1 MIIYIYILYFLFL
14 SLFLGNND
22 KRFISKLIYLSM
34 SEYEIEKLKQENEEL
49 RQELTRLRKA
59 HNELKRYRKKTDLE
73 GNIIDIS
80 KIGIE
85 KLLDLF
91 KEFLRTANSNPV
103 VGAVSGLIVT
113 DVLYRMKIIDLG
125 TALGINVLIGTV
137 EGSQIAGTIIQD
149 LTEITQFFG
158 KRPANLEFTPSA
170 HTVVYAENSSNEQL
184 IRSLMAREGLQG

>member
-1 MIIYIYILYFLFL
+1 
-14 SLFLGNND
+14 
-22 KRFISKLIYLSM
+22 M
-34 SEYEIEKLKQENEEL
+34 SNAELERLQQENEFL
-49 RQELTRLRKA
+49 KQELTRLRKA
-59 HNELKRYRKKTDLE
+59 HNELKRYRKKSDLE
-73 GNIIDIS
+73 GNLIDIS

-103 VGAVSGLIVT
+103 VGAVSGLIVA

-184 IRSLMAREGLQG
+184 IRSLMTREGLQG

>member
-1 MIIYIYILYFLFL
+1 
-14 SLFLGNND
+14 
-22 KRFISKLIYLSM
+22 M
-34 SEYEIEKLKQENEEL
+34 SDAELERLQQENEFL
-49 RQELTRLRKA
+49 RQELSKLRKA
-59 HNELKRYRKKTDLE
+59 HNELKRYRKKSDLE
-73 GNIIDIS
+73 GNLIDIS

-103 VGAVSGLIVT
+103 VGAVSGLIVA

-184 IRSLMAREGLQG
+184 VRSLMTREGIQG

>member
-1 MIIYIYILYFLFL
+1 
-14 SLFLGNND
+14 
-22 KRFISKLIYLSM
+22 M

-59 HNELKRYRKKTDLE
+59 HNELKRYRKKSDLE
-73 GNIIDIS
+73 GNLIDLS

-103 VGAVSGLIVT
+103 VGAVSGLIVA
-113 DVLYRMKIIDLG
+113 DVLYRMKIIDLS

-137 EGSQIAGTIIQD
+137 EGSSIAGTIIQD
-149 LTEITQFFG
+149 LTEISQFFG
-158 KRPANLEFTPSA
+158 KRPQNIEFTPSA
-170 HTVVYAENSSNEQL
+170 HTIVYAESSTDSQL
-184 IRSLMAREGLQG
+184 IKTLLTREGAQE

>member
-1 MIIYIYILYFLFL
+1 
-14 SLFLGNND
+14 
-22 KRFISKLIYLSM
+22 M
-34 SEYEIEKLKQENEEL
+34 SNAELERLQQENEFL
-49 RQELTRLRKA
+49 RQELTKLRKA
-59 HNELKRYRKKTDLE
+59 HNELKRYRKKSDLE
-73 GNIIDIS
+73 GNLIDIS

-91 KEFLRTANSNPV
+91 KEFLRTANSNPI
-103 VGAVSGLIVT
+103 VGAVSGLIVA

-158 KRPANLEFTPSA
+158 KRPANLEFAPSA

-184 IRSLMAREGLQG
+184 IKSLMTREGLQG

>member
-1 MIIYIYILYFLFL
+1 M
-14 SLFLGNND
+14 NNTELE
-22 KRFISKLIYLSM
+22 R
-34 SEYEIEKLKQENEEL
+34 LKQENEFL
-49 RQELTRLRKA
+49 KQELTRLRKA

-73 GNIIDIS
+73 GNLIDIS

-103 VGAVSGLIVT
+103 VGAVSGLIVA

-158 KRPANLEFTPSA
+158 KRPQNLEFTPSA
-170 HTVVYAENSSNEQL
+170 HTVVYAESSTDSQL
-184 IRSLMAREGLQG
+184 IKALMTREGIQG

>member
-1 MIIYIYILYFLFL
+1 
-14 SLFLGNND
+14 
-22 KRFISKLIYLSM
+22 
-34 SEYEIEKLKQENEEL
+34 
-49 RQELTRLRKA
+49 
-59 HNELKRYRKKTDLE
+59 
-73 GNIIDIS
+73 
-80 KIGIE
+80 
-85 KLLDLF
+85 
-91 KEFLRTANSNPV
+91 V

>member
-1 MIIYIYILYFLFL
+1 
-14 SLFLGNND
+14 
-22 KRFISKLIYLSM
+22 M
-34 SEYEIEKLKQENEEL
+34 SNAELERLQQENEFL

-59 HNELKRYRKKTDLE
+59 HNELKRYRKKSDLE
-73 GNIIDIS
+73 GNLIDIS

-103 VGAVSGLIVT
+103 VGAVSGLIVA

-184 IRSLMAREGLQG
+184 IRTLMTKESLQG